1 MISVED
7 QGNLEVLFPSDHSMW
22 NVVGGAG
29 VRVPSHYLTRSNSTK
44 EGCTASSHTGF
55 DAVEFAGAY
64 ALAFGTFA

>member
-1 MISVED
+1 
-7 QGNLEVLFPSDHSMW
+7 MW
-22 NVVGGAG
+22 NVIGGAG
-29 VRVPSHYLTRSNSTK
+29 VRLPSHYTTRDNSNK